1 MSTTP
6 LPSYPENTLLTVLAP
21 TAFGQTVSY
30 IIQGGQA
37 RRIHDT
43 QTLGILAALYGQP
56 QTVTPAIIS
65 AIPSGP
71 DFPSRADGTV
81 YQGAPAAYAYLL
93 KGGLKSAV
101 PDATTLRDGGHDPS
115 TSSPLAIA
123 ATDLA
128 AIPDG
133 AALPSTSK
141 FLHPPQSSV
150 PLLLLPV
157 RIETRYQNN
166 NSELWIRIFPDDI
179 HVNSFEPELSTDETT
194 ARTAFL
200 AAAAQGGQA
209 AQDGFTALARQFG
222 PQRAAWIASA
232 DAQSGTKPG
241 SWTKAPS
248 TNLLPERWL
257 VMGYI
262 GAASQLLA
270 IGPAIPDSLA
280 LGPDPNGP
288 GPATDDGMAW
298 LTNFD
303 RAVEAG
309 MGFRI
314 TITPDPLGP
323 LASIASP
330 SSA

>member
-1 MSTTP
+1 MARSAASTTP
-6 LPSYPENTLLTVLAP
+6 RRSAYWQRF
-21 TAFGQTVSY
+21 TASP
-30 IIQGGQA
+30 
-37 RRIHDT
+37 R
-43 QTLGILAALYGQP
+43 L
-56 QTVTPAIIS
+56 VTTAVTA
-65 AIPSGP
+65 AIPSGL

-101 PDATTLRDGGHDPS
+101 PDATTLRDAGHDPS
-115 TSSPLAIA
+115 TALAIA
-123 ATDLA
+123 AADLA
-128 AIPDG
+128 AMPDG
-133 AALPSTSK
+133 PALPSTSK
-141 FLHPPQSSV
+141 FLHPPPSAV

-166 NSELWIRIFPDDI
+166 DTELWVRVFPDDI
-179 HVNSFEPELSTDETT
+179 HVNSFEPELTAEETSARAAFLTT
-194 ARTAFL
+194 AAK
-200 AAAAQGGQA
+200 GGQA
-209 AQDGFTALARQFG
+209 AQDGFTALAHQFG
-222 PQRAAWIASA
+222 PSRAAWIASA

-241 SWTKAPS
+241 SWTRAPS

-262 GAASQLLA
+262 GTTGQLLA
-270 IGPAIPDSLA
+270 VGPAIPDALA

-288 GPATDDGMAW
+288 GPATDAGMAW

-314 TITPDPLGP
+314 AITPTPGIRPGFDR
-323 LASIASP
+323 IAVFGLNTQIAP
-330 SSA
+330 EEAIKRFGELLQAHH